1 MYAFTWT
8 LDLQK
13 PDPSQRKKVLEQV
26 FFPSRSPIRFHCII
40 IKKRAGL
47 LKWQN
52 LTLNTCRENTF
63 YSKEGSFREKQN
75 GPFSAPMPSSPL
87 EFPTKF
93 VSQFMHVDTNVTH
106 SCATIALV
114 PLFTHFR
121 FSLRNENFWVIFKH
135 CAILGATK
143 WKKIFCTK
151 KKDGICV

>member
-1 MYAFTWT
+1 
-8 LDLQK
+8 
-13 PDPSQRKKVLEQV
+13 
-26 FFPSRSPIRFHCII
+26 
-40 IKKRAGL
+40 
-47 LKWQN
+47 
-52 LTLNTCRENTF
+52 
-63 YSKEGSFREKQN
+63 
-75 GPFSAPMPSSPL
+75 MPSSPL

-151 KKDGICV
+151 KRMESVYRRKQDGLELGKALLGLLLLLSAIKGSDGEKEMD